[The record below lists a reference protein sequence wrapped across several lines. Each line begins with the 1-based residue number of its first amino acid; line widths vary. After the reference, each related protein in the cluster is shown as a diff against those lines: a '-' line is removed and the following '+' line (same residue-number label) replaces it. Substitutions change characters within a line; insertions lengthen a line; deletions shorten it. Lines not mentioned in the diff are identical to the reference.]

1 VAMCLHNVLI
11 QHIMSKMTELE
22 DLKGSKRPRQRY
34 YIQQKQCKKLKDIDL
49 KYIDYQYP
57 LKFC

>member
-1 VAMCLHNVLI
+1 MAMCLHNEIIQLI
-11 QHIMSKMTELE
+11 RSKMIQLE
-22 DLKGSKRPRQRY
+22 DLKESKRPRQRY

>member
-1 VAMCLHNVLI
+1 
-11 QHIMSKMTELE
+11 MSKMTELE
-22 DLKGSKRPRQRY
+22 DLKESKRPRQRY

>member
-1 VAMCLHNVLI
+1 MCLYNEIILRI
-11 QHIMSKMTELE
+11 RSKMIQLE
-22 DLKGSKRPRQRY
+22 DLKESKRPRQRY
-34 YIQQKQCKKLKDIDL
+34 YIQQKQCKKLKVIDL